1 MNNNFIFS
9 KKNTSDMGNKQIE
22 RNLENISFQQQ
33 EKNSANTNNN
43 IHFLDRPN
51 YNNYERNN
59 SKINNF
65 YNYTIPQKASLG
77 YNVLFEKQQEN
88 LSNKNINNENKIENN
103 IENNVDLFKFN
114 NLLPNNIYHNFSE
127 HTRYTKKKNSST
139 NYNIN
144 DRNNE
149 EKICSDSIKGP
160 KTLSTSPFYSYSSTR

>member
-9 KKNTSDMGNKQIE
+9 KKNTSDMGKKQIE
-22 RNLENISFQQQ
+22 RNFENIFFQEQ
-33 EKNSANTNNN
+33 EKKKNSDSANN
-43 IHFLDRPN
+43 IHYLDRPN

-88 LSNKNINNENKIENN
+88 LLNKKINNENN
-103 IENNVDLFKFN
+103 IENNLDLFKFN
-114 NLLPNNIYHNFSE
+114 NSLPNNIYHNFSE
-127 HTRYTKKKNSST
+127 NTRYTRKKNTST
-139 NYNIN
+139 NFNIN

-149 EKICSDSIKGP
+149 EKME
-160 KTLSTSPFYSYSSTR
+160 KTQYSAPFYNYSSTR